1 MGAKN
6 LSMIRMVMRTK
17 GTNKI
22 TLWWQKNQM
31 LLTIITATQHWQ
43 GSILEII
50 YHTLKTED
58 ESD

>member
-1 MGAKN
+1 
-6 LSMIRMVMRTK
+6 
-17 GTNKI
+17 
-22 TLWWQKNQM
+22 M